1 MRTKY
6 GDSDPLRD
14 PETGQVDPVELRR
27 RLKGWLAVALAFA
40 VLLGGGG
47 FLALKGYQWYEDY
60 KIASDYPGPGQAEV
74 AVVIPSNSTS
84 LQIGKLLVEAGVIKK
99 AETFQETARSRP
111 DLWQKV
117 QAGKFNLQTQVP
129 ALTALQQLTDPKRAI
144 RVWLLLREGQR
155 LDPTQIGEIEKMT
168 KIPAADIRRYL
179 ATTTPASMG
188 IPAWGPTTVGAASA
202 EGFLFPD
209 TYEVPDGVKAETMV
223 KKAIAQFNAVTQK
236 LDFAAQAEALNYGTS
251 HPELSKAYKALIVAS
266 IVEREVFRPEDR
278 AKVAQVIYNRLAQG
292 MKLDMDSTVAYANGK
307 TSGVFT
313 TDAERKK
320 ASPYNTYLNAG
331 LPPGPIAAPG
341 EAALTAA
348 VNPEQGTWLYFVAVN
363 LDTGETVFSSDL
375 PTHQAAIA
383 QLQAWCA
390 ASEENRAKCTS

>member
-1 MRTKY
+1 MRSKY

-14 PETGQVDPVELRR
+14 PETGQVDPVEFRR
-27 RLKGWLAVALAFA
+27 RLRGWLAVALAFA

-47 FLALKGYQWYEDY
+47 FLAVKGYQWYQDS
-60 KIASDYPGPGQAEV
+60 KIASDFPGPGQADV
-74 AVVIPSNSTS
+74 SVVIPPNSTS

-99 AETFQETARSRP
+99 ADKFQETARSRP

-117 QAGKFNLQTQVP
+117 QAGKYNLQTQVP
-129 ALTALQQLTDPKRAI
+129 TLTALQQLTDPKRAI
-144 RVWLLLREGQR
+144 RTWLLLREGQR
-155 LDPTQIGEIEKMT
+155 LDPTQIDEIAKMT
-168 KIPAADIRRYL
+168 KLPPADIRRYL
-179 ATTTPASMG
+179 AISTPASMG
-188 IPAWGPTTVGAASA
+188 IPGWGPAVVGATSA

-209 TYEVPDGVKAETMV
+209 TYEVPDGVKPETMV

-236 LDFAAQAEALNYGTS
+236 VDFQAQAETLNFGTS
-251 HPELSKAYKALIVAS
+251 RPELSKAYKALIVAS

-278 AKVAQVIYNRLAQG
+278 GKVAQVIYNRLAQG
-292 MKLDMDSTVAYANGK
+292 MKLDMDSTVAYAAGK

-313 TDAERKK
+313 TDAERKTV
-320 ASPYNTYLNAG
+320 SPYNTYLNAG
-331 LPPGPIAAPG
+331 LPPGPISAPG

-348 VNPEQGTWLYFVAVN
+348 VTPEAGTWLYFVAVN

-383 QLQAWCA
+383 QLQAWCT
-390 ASEENRAKCTS
+390 ASEANRAKCTS